1 MKPGCKKNKDLIADL
16 VSGLLEKHQAQE
28 LGEHVSD
35 CLECREYTLS
45 LQRQDEMLKNLFSR
59 FDADMNSREQDVIE
73 AVNRIKLH
81 GKWSLGSILRRIDE
95 SAVASHAVAA
105 VVIIVAT
112 LYFVVTWTWISQITE
127 CIKLSM

>member
-1 MKPGCKKNKDLIADL
+1 MNRGCRKNKDLIADL
-16 VSGLLEKHQAQE
+16 VSGLLEKNQAKE

-45 LQRQDEMLKNLFSR
+45 LQRQEDTLKNLFSSL
-59 FDADMNSREQDVIE
+59 DADMTTREQDVIE
-73 AVNRIKLH
+73 AVNLIKMP

-95 SAVASHAVAA
+95 SAVARHAVAA

>member
-1 MKPGCKKNKDLIADL
+1 MKPGCQKNKDLIADL
-16 VSGLLEKHQAQE
+16 VSGLLEKHQMQE
-28 LGEHVSD
+28 LGDHISD
-35 CLECREYTLS
+35 CLECREYSLS
-45 LQRQDEMLKNLFSR
+45 LQRQDEMLKNFFSR
-59 FDADMNSREQDVIE
+59 FEADMTSREEDVIE
-73 AVNRIKLH
+73 AVNGIKLP

-95 SAVASHAVAA
+95 SSVASHALAA

>member
-1 MKPGCKKNKDLIADL
+1 MNPGCRKNKDLIADL
-16 VSGLLEKHQAQE
+16 VSGLLEKNQAQE
-28 LGEHVSD
+28 LGKHVTR

-59 FDADMNSREQDVIE
+59 FDADMDSREQDVIE
-73 AVNRIKLH
+73 AVNRIKMP

>member
-1 MKPGCKKNKDLIADL
+1 MNSGCRKNRDLIADL
-16 VSGLLEKHQAQE
+16 VSGLLEKQQAQD

-59 FDADMNSREQDVIE
+59 FDSDMNSREQSVIE
-73 AVNRIKLH
+73 AVNRVKMPS
-81 GKWSLGSILRRIDE
+81 KWSLGSILHRIDE
-95 SAVASHAVAA
+95 SAVANHAIAA

>member
-1 MKPGCKKNKDLIADL
+1 MKPGCRKNKDLIADL
-16 VSGLLEKHQAQE
+16 VSGLLEKDQAQE
-28 LGEHVSD
+28 LEDHVSG

-59 FDADMNSREQDVIE
+59 FDADMTSREEDVIE
-73 AVNRIKLH
+73 AVNGINLP

-95 SAVASHAVAA
+95 SSVASHTVAA

>member
-1 MKPGCKKNKDLIADL
+1 MIADL
-16 VSGLLEKHQAQE
+16 VSGLLDKQQAQE
-28 LGEHVSD
+28 LGEHVND

-59 FDADMNSREQDVIE
+59 FDADMTSREEDVIE
-73 AVNRIKLH
+73 AVNRIKLP
-81 GKWSLGSILRRIDE
+81 GKWTLGAVLRRIDE
-95 SAVASHAVAA
+95 SSVAGHAVAA
-105 VVIIVAT
+105 VAIIVAT

>member
-1 MKPGCKKNKDLIADL
+1 MNSGCRKNRDLIADL
-16 VSGLLEKHQAQE
+16 VSGLLEKQQAQE

-59 FDADMNSREQDVIE
+59 FDSDMTSREEDVIE
-73 AVNRIKLH
+73 AVNRIKMP
-81 GKWSLGSILRRIDE
+81 GKWSFGSILRRIDE
-95 SAVASHAVAA
+95 SSVASHTVAA
-105 VVIIVAT
+105 VVIIAAT
-112 LYFVVTWTWISQITE
+112 LYFVVTWTWISHITE